1 MNLLFAAAADICKF
15 FDSKGWNYCVIGGL
29 ALQRWGEPR
38 TTLDVDLTLLTQF
51 GNEQKYI
58 DAILANYES
67 RVADAPAFAL
77 RNRILLI
84 KAKNGKDVDVAL
96 GGLPFEEEMIAR
108 AAPFTFAE
116 GVTLRTCSADDLF
129 IMKIFAGRP
138 KDIGDAEWIAVRQK
152 LDAAYITRHLEFL
165 LDAKGA
171 SEMMDIA
178 RKLLRG
184 RS

>member
-1 MNLLFAAAADICKF
+1 MNLLFEAAADIGRF
-15 FDSKGWNYCVIGGL
+15 FDSKGWRYCIIGGL
-29 ALQRWGEPR
+29 AIQRWGEPR
-38 TTLDVDLTLLTQF
+38 STLDVDLTLLTQF
-51 GNEQKYI
+51 GNEQEYI

-108 AAPFTFAE
+108 AAPFKFAN
-116 GVTLRTCSADDLF
+116 GVTLTTCSAEDLF

-138 KDIGDAEWIAVRQK
+138 KDIGDAEGIAVRQK
-152 LDAAYITRHLEFL
+152 LDSAYIIRHLEFL
-165 LDAKGA
+165 LEAKGA
-171 SEMMDIA
+171 PEMMGIA

-184 RS
+184 RA